1 MIRVF
6 KIFLLLLLLNN
17 LEIIGQE
24 GREDFAS
31 SSVLA
36 AGKWFRIG
44 VTSDGVYRIDFK
56 TLAGIGLDNP
66 SAPRLF
72 GNNHGQLSFYNNDPK
87 PDDLKEIAIYMDK
100 GSDGIFNQ
108 GDYLLFY
115 AQGTGRWVFDETTG
129 GYDFL
134 RHHYSDTA
142 WYFITSMQGEG
153 RLIDDAEEPDSP
165 ADYFSSVS
173 DALFI
178 HEVEGENILKSG
190 REWYQ
195 PVGPPGIVSIN
206 PGFSGVLAG
215 DAVKYTARVLARAPV
230 QTSFSLHEGENL
242 WETIIVQPVNLSVTT
257 GTYAQPATATGY
269 RIASSATPRFEIRY
283 SGSNQPGTRAWVD
296 YVRLHA
302 RKRSVWDGTASHFFD
317 SQSVAPG
324 RITEFS
330 ISGNPQGAVVWDV
343 TDPHG
348 VRNIRYVQSG
358 GSFKFLSATGTLRRF
373 LVFNPGNATAP
384 VIKSGRVPS
393 QDLHGSSPAEM
404 IIVAHPLFLSHAG
417 RLAGIHLRNS
427 GLVSQVVTPRQIYNE
442 FSGGIPDMAAI
453 RNYIRMKWLKQQDT
467 GMPLKYLLLFGD
479 GSFENKTPPPDN
491 PNFIPTY
498 QSRNSNVVISSFTS
512 DDFYGLLDDDEGEDY
527 GTLDIGIGRLP
538 VSDTAQAGIVVSK
551 IDSYLRNS
559 DMGDWKNMI
568 CLVADD
574 EDGNVHM
581 TDAEGLAALIGEKYP
596 SFNIDKIYLDAYKQ
610 VTTLTGQTYPDVN
623 MAIGGRV
630 SSGSLIVNYTGHG
643 NEIGLAHERVVR
655 PEDINSWKNSRRLPL
670 FITAT
675 CEFSRFD
682 DTDYNYVTGIRSSRN
697 SAGELLLLRKEGGAV
712 ALMSTTRLAY
722 SAPNYFLN
730 RNIYDVAFTPDAEGK
745 PLRLGD
751 IIRIAKNNSGSGT
764 NKRNFLLLGDPALR
778 LAWPWHGTVVTD
790 SVNGIPVT
798 EPADTLKAL
807 SLMTI
812 AGHVQTTTGQ
822 AAESFDGILFVTVFD
837 KETTRRTLANDGGP
851 VMEFGIRNNIIFT
864 GKTPVNKGR
873 FRFSFIVPRDMD
885 YSYGGAKIS
894 YYAYSQQ
901 NEMQGSFTDITAG
914 GFSNRASTDTKG
926 PSVRLFLNDTLF
938 RNGGISNDSPRLLA
952 LIGDESGINTTGAGI
967 GHDLTAWLDG
977 DRHSQVIL
985 NTFFEHDLGTYT
997 GGRVVYQFRDLTEGA
1012 HSVTVKAWDNFNNSS
1027 EETLHF
1033 IVRNKEGFILS
1044 NLFNYPNP
1052 VSTHTTISA
1061 GHNRPGEN
1069 LYVKVTIF
1077 NSAGSVIRILRKRT
1091 AAEGYQLPD
1100 ILWDGNDATGSRAGK
1115 GFYYY
1120 RVEVT
1125 TEGAESAMLSGR
1137 MIIL

>member
-6 KIFLLLLLLNN
+6 KILLLLPLLNN

-24 GREDFAS
+24 GGEDFAP

-56 TLAGIGLDNP
+56 TLAGLGLDNP

-72 GNNHGQLSFYNNDPK
+72 GNNHGQLSFHNNAPK
-87 PDDLKEIAIYMDK
+87 PDDLKEIAFYINK

-115 AQGTGRWVFDETTG
+115 AQGTGRWVFDETTA
-129 GYDFL
+129 GYDFS

-142 WYFITSMQGEG
+142 WYFITSMPGEG
-153 RLIDDAEEPDSP
+153 RLIADAEEPDGP
-165 ADYFSSVS
+165 ADYFSSAS

-178 HEVEGENILKSG
+178 HEIEGENILKSG

-195 PVGPPGIVSIN
+195 PVGPSGIVSIN
-206 PGFSGVLAG
+206 PDFSDVLTG
-215 DAVKYTARVLARAPV
+215 EPVKYTARVLARAPV

-242 WETIIVQPVNLSVTT
+242 WETLIAQPVNLSVTT
-257 GTYAQPATATGY
+257 GTYAHAATVTGTQVPSL
-269 RIASSATPRFEIRY
+269 ASPRLEVRY
-283 SGSNQPGTRAWVD
+283 SGSSQPGVRAWID
-296 YVRLHA
+296 YVKLHA
-302 RKRSVWDGTASHFFD
+302 RKRSIYNGTATHFFD
-317 SQSVAPG
+317 SESVAPG

-330 ISGNPQGAVVWDV
+330 ISGNLQGVVVWDV
-343 TDPHG
+343 TDPHE
-348 VRNIRYVQSG
+348 VKNIRYIQTG
-358 GSFKFLSATGTLRRF
+358 GALKFKSATGTLRRF
-373 LVFNPGNATAP
+373 LVFDPANAPVP
-384 VIKSGRVPS
+384 VIKSGTLPN
-393 QDLHGSSPAEM
+393 QDLHGSAPAEM

-427 GLVSQVVTPRQIYNE
+427 GLVTQVVTPGQIYNE
-442 FSGGIPDMAAI
+442 FSGGIPDIAAI
-453 RNYIRMKWLKQQDT
+453 RNYLRMKWLKQQGT
-467 GMPLKYLLLFGD
+467 GMPLKYLLLLGD
-479 GSFENKTPPPDN
+479 GSYENKTPPPYN

-512 DDFYGLLDDDEGEDY
+512 DDFYGLLGDDEGEDY

-538 VSDTAQAGIVVSK
+538 VSDTLQAGIVVSK
-551 IDSYLRNS
+551 IDSYLRDS
-559 DMGDWKNMI
+559 DRGDWKNII
-568 CLVADD
+568 CLIADD

-581 TDAEGLAALIGEKYP
+581 ADAEGLAALIGEKYP
-596 SFNIDKIYLDAYKQ
+596 SFNIDKIYLDAYRQ

-623 MAIGGRV
+623 RAIGDRV

-682 DTDYNYVTGIRSSRN
+682 DADYNYVTGVRSSRN
-697 SAGELLLLRKEGGAV
+697 SAGELLLLRKDGGAV

-730 RNIYDVAFTPDAEGK
+730 RNIYDIAFTHDAEGR

-778 LAWPWHGTVVTD
+778 LAWPWHGNVVTD
-790 SVNGIPVT
+790 SVNGIAVT
-798 EPADTLKAL
+798 EPTDTLKAL
-807 SLMTI
+807 SRMTVS
-812 AGHVQTTTGQ
+812 GHIETTSGQ
-822 AAESFDGILFVTVFD
+822 ADESFDGILSVTVFD

-873 FRFSFIVPRDMD
+873 FRFSFIVPRDID

-894 YYAYSQQ
+894 YYAYNQKS
-901 NEMQGSFTDITAG
+901 EMQGSFSGITAG
-914 GFSNRASTDTKG
+914 GFSNQASADTKG
-926 PSVRLFLNDTLF
+926 PNLKLFLNDTLF
-938 RNGGISNDSPRLLA
+938 RNGGITDDSPRLLA

-967 GHDLTAWLDG
+967 GHDLAAWLDG
-977 DRHSQVIL
+977 DRSSQVIL
-985 NTFFEHDLGTYT
+985 NTFFEHDLGTFT
-997 GGRVVYQFRDLTEGA
+997 AGRVVYQFRDLTEGA
-1012 HSVTVKAWDNFNNSS
+1012 HSVTVKAWDNYNNSS

-1033 IVRNKEGFILS
+1033 IVRNKEGFILN

-1069 LYVKVTIF
+1069 LYVRVTIF
-1077 NSAGSVIRILRKRT
+1077 NSAGSVIRILRKRV
-1091 AAEGYQLPD
+1091 AAEGYQLPE
-1100 ILWDGNDATGSRAGK
+1100 ISWDGNDAAGSRAGK

-1120 RVEVT
+1120 RLEVT
-1125 TEGAESAMLSGR
+1125 TEGAESAVLSGR
-1137 MIIL
+1137 LIIL